1 MKPRE
6 ELFQLL
12 SQLVEEPVTE
22 TQHTRLN
29 ELLRQDV
36 SLVDDYVEY
45 MTIHSQLYWDAGLS
59 NPSTLPDKKLPE
71 KTVAVSGRSRW
82 FSRSSLAAASV
93 VACLAVWAVV
103 SLGPKPD
110 DTENT
115 NLAEAQPSP
124 AELQIASNDNAN
136 QPSLDNSGD
145 PVTPLEMANPSSIP
159 DSTSVEQVA
168 KNENTSP
175 SVFLEDDFTDE
186 QIVGLI
192 NKQLETS
199 WQENG
204 VKPSPRANDYEW
216 LRRVYLTFTG
226 RIPTLDES
234 DSFLSESSDR
244 KYASLINQ
252 IADDDERAS
261 YLAVVWTN
269 LLIGRTEKRGVNREK
284 LFDYLVG
291 MFENNKPWMQ
301 TVDELITASG
311 RNDQNGAANFLLAH
325 LNNEAT
331 PATAVTAR
339 LFLGEQISCVQCHDH
354 PFAKNLK
361 QNEYW
366 ALNAFFKDTR
376 QKSVALASK
385 SDVGMEEPAWMLVD
399 RSDKDRMTYFT
410 TRSGLQKA
418 VLPSY
423 DGRTMPVDSDG
434 NRREKLAQ
442 LLATD
447 SRHRV
452 ARSMVNRMWAHFF
465 GYGFT
470 PQVDDMGTHAVV
482 SQPELLRLLTEA
494 FVKSD
499 YDVKR
504 LMVWIAKSEAWH
516 LSSDLTASNEIDRPD
531 DGEVALFSRVYVRRM
546 TPEQV
551 YESIRVAIRSAAGL
565 PVPDA
570 SQYSQHRREWVRQ
583 FATSF
588 GTDENDESM
597 QFDGTIAQAMVMM
610 NGEEVGGA
618 IKKATK
624 AILGQPSGRKAISE
638 TLDRMA
644 LAMLTREPTELESR
658 AFRSHFRRLSQQ
670 TKAAMPVAT
679 EDMMWAYLN
688 SSEFQLVH

>member
-6 ELFQLL
+6 ELFRLL
-12 SQLVEEPVTE
+12 NQLVEQPATE

-29 ELLRQDV
+29 ELLRQDE

-45 MTIHSQLYWDAGLS
+45 MAIHSLLHWDAGLS
-59 NPSTLPDKKLPE
+59 SQGAMPQKAGAGASRLLSPSRA
-71 KTVAVSGRSRW
+71 VAVV
-82 FSRSSLAAASV
+82 AASV
-93 VACLAVWAVV
+93 VACLALWAV
-103 SLGPKPD
+103 SGWGPQPEGGENSILVEGDPSKITPVVVEND
-110 DTENT
+110 NT
-115 NLAEAQPSP
+115 NRSP
-124 AELQIASNDNAN
+124 VAN
-136 QPSLDNSGD
+136 GSD
-145 PVTPLEMANPSSIP
+145 PVTPLAMANPIP
-159 DSTSVEQVA
+159 RPAGVPVA
-168 KNENTSP
+168 KVASNNETLP
-175 SVFLEDDFTDE
+175 SVFLEDNFTDA

-192 NKQLETS
+192 NSQLEIS

-204 VKPSPRANDYEW
+204 VKPSPKASDYEW

-234 DSFLSESSDR
+234 DSFLRESSNR
-244 KYASLINQ
+244 KYASLVNQ
-252 IADDDERAS
+252 VADDNERAS

-291 MFENNKPWMQ
+291 MFESNKPWMQ

-311 RNDQNGAANFLLAH
+311 RNDENGAANFLLAH

-354 PFAKNLK
+354 PFSKDLK

-366 ALNAFFKDTR
+366 ALNAFFKDTQ

-385 SDVGMEEPAWMLVD
+385 SDTGMEEPPWMLVD
-399 RSDKDRMTYFT
+399 QSDKDRMTYFT

-423 DGRTMPVDSDG
+423 DGRTMPVDSGG
-434 NRREKLAQ
+434 NRREKLAE

-470 PQVDDMGTHAVV
+470 PQVDDMGTHATV

-504 LMVWIAKSEAWH
+504 LMIWIARSDAWH

-565 PVPDA
+565 PVPSA
-570 SQYSQHRREWVRQ
+570 AQSSKHRREWVRQ

-588 GTDENDESM
+588 ETDENDESM

-618 IKKATK
+618 IEKATK
-624 AILGQPSGRKAISE
+624 AILNQPTGRQPITE
-638 TLDRMA
+638 LLDRMA
-644 LAMLTREPTELESR
+644 LAMLTREPTDLESR
-658 AFRSHFRRLSQQ
+658 KFKSRVRSLSQQ
-670 TKAAMPVAT
+670 SQTGLRFAT

-688 SSEFQLVH
+688 SSEFQLVY